1 MLIRC
6 GMKLL
11 VVLKKW
17 LKKYSINLKDV
28 NDRQRRF
35 GSGIRRFNQHLDE
48 RERER
53 ERSLTRCRDN
63 VVWGAGY

>member
-35 GSGIRRFNQHLDE
+35 GSGIRRFKQH
-48 RERER
+48 
-53 ERSLTRCRDN
+53 
-63 VVWGAGY
+63 